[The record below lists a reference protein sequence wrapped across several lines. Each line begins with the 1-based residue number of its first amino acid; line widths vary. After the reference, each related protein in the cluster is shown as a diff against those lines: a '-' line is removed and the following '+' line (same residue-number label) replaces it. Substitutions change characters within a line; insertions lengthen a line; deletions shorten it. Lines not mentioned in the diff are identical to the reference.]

1 MHYAQPA
8 SVEAD
13 FSGDE
18 TTAYKL
24 AKLKHTDAGLMALGV
39 VGLGLLF
46 AFAVYYWRFLDPD
59 EAREQ
64 FAGLHRFLTN
74 KWCFD
79 ELYSALL
86 VRPALV
92 VAGWCRSFDLKVIDG
107 FIHWVARVGVR
118 TSRGSGRFD
127 LGIIDGLANLLADVS
142 WSIGAWLRN
151 IQTGY
156 LRSYILFL
164 ALAAVG
170 IWIVL
175 SALLGA
181 AAGGIGK

>member
-1 MHYAQPA
+1 
-8 SVEAD
+8 VLAD
-13 FSGDE
+13 FAGHAHMPWNLTQDFHH
-18 TTAYKL
+18 A
-24 AKLKHTDAGLMALGV
+24 AGLLALGMV
-39 VGLGLLF
+39 IVGMVF
-46 AFAVYYWRFLDPD
+46 AFAIYYWGLLDPE
-59 EAREQ
+59 EAKEQ
-64 FAGLHRFLTN
+64 FPGVHRFLTN

-92 VAGWCRSFDLKVIDG
+92 VAGWCRNFDLKVIDG
-107 FIHWVARVGVR
+107 LIHGVARFGVR
-118 TSRGSGRFD
+118 TAKGSGRFD
-127 LGIIDGLANLLADVS
+127 LGIIDGLANLIANVS
-142 WSIGAWLRN
+142 WRTGAWLRN

-175 SALLGA
+175 AALLGA
-181 AAGGIGK
+181 AAGAGR